1 MCVCLHVCIVCVVAT
16 CPECAEDIGLINKV
30 PFSELTAVSAILI
43 NVLLSVL
50 LSNSTRCF

>member
-16 CPECAEDIGLINKV
+16 CPECVEDIGLINKV